1 MGSRRLGLSSGAV
14 DPAIFFA
21 IVGAAVASAPASYAL
36 LRRGRPAPM
45 NLNGV
50 WGVLS
55 FTFREAMR
63 TKWLIVFS
71 AVFFLIAVNI
81 PVLLL
86 SVAYGVPPAFLV
98 SNLGLTTALSFT
110 FPLIPL
116 LALPFGA
123 VSIVE
128 DRESGVLQYLLSNP
142 ITKSEFF
149 LGRSAGLLLA
159 TSTVVLISFG
169 GAAVAVYTSDSSESA
184 FIVITMLIAMLLNA
198 VMLALALIIS
208 EITKRKV
215 TAMGI
220 GLFFWFLFTT
230 VSDLGIFVQAV
241 DYTIGPVAGVL
252 LVLLNPVETSRL
264 IMVLA
269 ANLGTAQLGP
279 TGFVASHVLGS
290 NFFGVILGSVVIWF
304 AVLTTAGFLVFMHQD
319 AA

>member
-1 MGSRRLGLSSGAV
+1 
-14 DPAIFFA
+14 
-21 IVGAAVASAPASYAL
+21 
-36 LRRGRPAPM
+36 M

-50 WGVLS
+50 WGMLS
-55 FTFREAMR
+55 FTFKEAIR
-63 TKWLIVFS
+63 TKWLVVFS
-71 AVFFLIAVNI
+71 VVAFFIKKKI

-86 SVAYGVPPAFLV
+86 SLAYNRPATSII
-98 SNLGLTTALSFT
+98 SNLGLGASLTLA

-159 TSTVVLISFG
+159 TSVVILVSFG
-169 GAAVAVYTSDSSESA
+169 GAAITVYASDVSESV
-184 FIVITMLIAMLLNA
+184 FIAITMLIAMLLNA
-198 VMLALALIIS
+198 VMLALGLIIS
-208 EITKRKV
+208 EVTTRKV

-220 GLFFWFLFTT
+220 GLFFWFFFTT
-230 VSDLGIFVQAV
+230 ISDLAIFVQALN
-241 DYTIGPVAGVL
+241 YTIGDVAGVL
-252 LVLLNPVETSRL
+252 VVLLDPVETSRL

-269 ANLGTAQLGP
+269 ANLGTSQLGP
-279 TGFVASHVLGS
+279 TGYVAAYVLGGD
-290 NFFGVILGSVVIWF
+290 FFGVILGSVLIWF
-304 AVLTTAGFLVFMHQD
+304 VVLTTLGFVVFMHQD

>member
-1 MGSRRLGLSSGAV
+1 
-14 DPAIFFA
+14 
-21 IVGAAVASAPASYAL
+21 
-36 LRRGRPAPM
+36 M

-55 FTFREAMR
+55 FTFKEAIR

-86 SVAYGVPPAFLV
+86 SVAYGIAPAALI
-98 SNLGLTTALSFT
+98 SNLGLGTALSIA

-149 LGRSAGLLLA
+149 LGRSVGLLLA
-159 TSTVVLISFG
+159 TTTVIFISFG
-169 GAAVAVYTSDSSESA
+169 GAALAVYGSDSNQSYL
-184 FIVITMLIAMLLNA
+184 IMITMLITLLLNA
-198 VMLALALIIS
+198 AMLALGLVIS
-208 EITKRKV
+208 EIAKRKL

-220 GLFFWFLFTT
+220 GIFFWFLFTA
-230 VSDLGIFVQAV
+230 VSDLSTFVNAV
-241 DYTIGPVAGVL
+241 LFTIGAVPGLL

-269 ANLGTAQLGP
+269 ANLGPNALGS
-279 TGFVASHVLGS
+279 TGYLANHVLGN
-290 NFFGVILGSVVIWF
+290 NFYGVFVGSIVIWYV
-304 AVLTTAGFLVFMHQD
+304 VLTSLGFIVFARQD